1 VVFESKRPQA
11 KKCTG
16 HHGIE
21 FGHDCLLENFDF
33 KTHFIHDISMG
44 YLADG
49 NVVKNGKGINLSL
62 DHHKMANHDNLF
74 CQLDVGEGTEIWR
87 CGGGN
92 ALGKH
97 CGARGTFWG
106 ISAQTPISW
115 PPAKFGPDSMN
126 LVGLET
132 KDPSQTNA
140 DGKWFEAIDPKRLRP
155 LDLHAA
161 QLKKRQQS
169 APK

>member
-1 VVFESKRPQA
+1 
-11 KKCTG
+11 
-16 HHGIE
+16 
-21 FGHDCLLENFDF
+21 
-33 KTHFIHDISMG
+33 
-44 YLADG
+44 
-49 NVVKNGKGINLSL
+49 
-62 DHHKMANHDNLF
+62 
-74 CQLDVGEGTEIWR
+74 
-87 CGGGN
+87 
-92 ALGKH
+92 
-97 CGARGTFWG
+97 
-106 ISAQTPISW
+106 
-115 PPAKFGPDSMN
+115 MN